1 MAWSKRAV
9 AAPAEGLYWIPWSI
23 LTIFVVFGVI
33 VYPASRVEASV
44 NPVEL
49 DAAIFEE
56 RVFQHLAKY
65 SPVTGVTNELVDNL
79 DRSLQFSL
87 SQKKFA
93 YKITIGNKIIYGNQE
108 FYDIAWPLAPVKY
121 LRFISNRTFVTQSGP
136 VVVTVDQVYPRKY
149 EKFS

>member
-1 MAWSKRAV
+1 MAWFKRGV

-23 LTIFVVFGVI
+23 LTIVVVFGVI
-33 VYPASRVEASV
+33 VYPASKVEASV

-65 SPVTGVTNELVDNL
+65 SPVTGSTEQLTDNL
-79 DRSLQFSL
+79 ERSLQFSL
-87 SQKKFA
+87 SQKRFA
-93 YKITIGNKIIYGNQE
+93 YKITVRSKIIYGNQE

-121 LRFISNRTFVTQSGP
+121 LRFMSNRTFVTQSGP
-136 VVVTVDQVYPRKY
+136 VVVAVDQVYPRRY